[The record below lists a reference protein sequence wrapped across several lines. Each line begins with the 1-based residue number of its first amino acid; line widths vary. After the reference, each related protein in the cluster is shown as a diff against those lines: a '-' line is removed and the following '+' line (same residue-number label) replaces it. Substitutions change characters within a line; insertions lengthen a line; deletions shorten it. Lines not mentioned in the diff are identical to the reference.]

1 MAIST
6 AMTCPRKAF
15 LSNQVPAGVIKASI
29 LRKAAKDIL
38 LETDFSVTRPELEK
52 LVDKAFDAIGGK
64 MFDFE
69 AFAEC
74 SRMKDILWR
83 YLCFESSQK
92 EKKILSQDFSH
103 SVTVMKKGYTVSAHR
118 LIDRGDALECV
129 RYLYKTP
136 DLRYR
141 AKNTEMLPQMNPD
154 LLALQRCGEAEA
166 ARLGVKKPVFG
177 AFYYLKHRDDRSK
190 KLSLNFDEP
199 VGTNIINH
207 QFSAA
212 DEASMEAFYSGVK
225 EDSAICT
232 DDSRNCY
239 DCRFKDLCQTEF
251 NKRTQAKMDA
261 VEETPLDDFHLTTAQ
276 ERFVCFGN
284 GQCRVNAVAGSGKTS
299 SVALR
304 TLRLLADDCPPDEIL
319 MITFTEKGAMEM
331 RSRLR
336 RYASG
341 NVYKDLGLDTD
352 SVVVT
357 TFNGFGQSLLEQHFA
372 KLGFAKAP
380 GLVNEI
386 VKKDILIDILS
397 SHQGLPL
404 DYKNPFL
411 NLPNVRGAVIQIGEI
426 VDAFKANNVETTAD
440 AESMLGPDLSPHA
453 AELLEIYKEYNR
465 RLVAENM
472 IDFEDQLRLLLELK
486 NYGVFGDFKFQHIVI
501 DEFQDSNPVQIRLIL
516 EMARADKNLESVV
529 VVGDEMQAI
538 YGFRN
543 ATPENLVNF
552 GDFFPGM
559 VDIPFEENFRSQS
572 PIIAMANNILSKEA
586 RIARVIRATR
596 KERGITPVIRDVEK
610 VDEERS
616 LYARQVQKLLKDGTN
631 AKDIAILCRTK
642 TELAGMQKAL
652 DDLGIPTILRVP
664 EVVSEAP
671 YVKAIVAIA
680 SFLLDHANL
689 LDLALYRKSFG
700 LDPFDTAA
708 LQAEAKELGEKY
720 DALETEEDRILFFTG
735 LIKDAREDYIAD
747 SFANDVF
754 QKGFHTARQ
763 ILEYCVKYREY
774 NVRETKSTARED
786 VDAVTL
792 ITVHS
797 AKGLEWP
804 VVLLSLR
811 KFRPGNEE
819 EHRLLYV
826 AVTRAKE
833 KLLITYTEKQAT
845 LTALLAS

>member
-6 AMTCPRKAF
+6 AKTCPRKAF

-38 LETDFSVTRPELEK
+38 LETDFSVSRVEMEK
-52 LVDKAFDAIGGK
+52 RVDAAFAAASGK
-64 MFDFE
+64 MLGFE
-69 AFAEC
+69 AAAEC
-74 SRMKDILWR
+74 RRMKDVLWR
-83 YLCFESSQK
+83 YLCFEDSQR
-92 EKKILSQDFSH
+92 EKTILSQNFSH
-103 SVTVMKKGYTVSAHR
+103 SVTVMEETHTVSGHR

-129 RYLYKTP
+129 RYLYKSP

-141 AKNTEMLPQMNPD
+141 SRSKELLPQMNPD

-166 ARLGVKKPVFG
+166 AKLGIKKPVLG

-190 KLSLNFDEP
+190 KLSPCFDDP
-199 VGTNIINH
+199 MGTNIVNH
-207 QFSAA
+207 NFSAS
-212 DEASMEAFYSGVK
+212 DEAAMKVFYGDVK
-225 EDSAICT
+225 EDSATCT
-232 DDSRNCY
+232 EDNRNCY

-251 NKRTQAKMDA
+251 NKRTQAAMETA
-261 VEETPLDDFHLTTAQ
+261 EEAPLNDFHLTTAQ
-276 ERFVCFGN
+276 ERFVCFEN

-304 TLRLLADDCPPDEIL
+304 TLRLLADDCPPEDIL
-319 MITFTEKGAMEM
+319 MVTFTEKGATEM
-331 RSRLR
+331 RTRLR
-336 RYASG
+336 RYATG
-341 NVYKDLGLDTD
+341 DVYKDLGLDTD
-352 SVVVT
+352 KVLVT
-357 TFNGFGQSLLEQHFA
+357 TFNGFGQSLLEEHFA

-380 GLVNEI
+380 ELVNEI
-386 VKKDILIDILS
+386 VKKDILIDILG
-397 SHQGLPL
+397 SHQNLPL

-411 NLPNVRGAVIQIGEI
+411 SLPNARGAVIQIGEI
-426 VDAFKANNVETTAD
+426 VDAFKASYVETVAD
-440 AESMLGPDLSPHA
+440 AEALLGGDLKPCA
-453 AELLEIYKEYNR
+453 AELLDIYQEYNR
-465 RLVAENM
+465 RLVAANM
-472 IDFEDQLRLLLELK
+472 IDFEDQLRLLLQLK
-486 NYGVFGDFKFQHIVI
+486 VHGVFDSFGFQHIVI

-516 EMARADKNLESVV
+516 EMARADKNLKSVV

-552 GDFFPGM
+552 GDYFPGM

-596 KERGITPVIRDVEK
+596 KERGITPVVRDVE
-610 VDEERS
+610 DINEERS
-616 LYARQVQKLLKDGTN
+616 LYARQVQKLLRDGTD

-642 TELAGMQKAL
+642 TELIGMQKAL

-664 EVVSEAP
+664 EVVVEAP

-680 SFLLDHANL
+680 SFLLDHSNL
-689 LDLALYRKSFG
+689 VDLALYRKSFG

-708 LQAEAKELGEKY
+708 LQAEAKELGKKY
-720 DALETEEDRILFFTG
+720 DALTTEEERILFFTG
-735 LIKDAREDYIAD
+735 LIKDARGDYIAE
-747 SFANDVF
+747 SFADNVF

-811 KFRPGNEE
+811 KFRAGSDE

-833 KLLITYTEKQAT
+833 KLLITHTEKQNT
-845 LTALLAS
+845 LTALLA